1 MGSLFSVLDAQLQK
15 YRHLRPVMED
25 SLYVHNIFHKCLCC
39 GYLVSRL
46 SGCILEL
53 SEGGSVMQ
61 LKVHGELT

>member
-1 MGSLFSVLDAQLQK
+1 
-15 YRHLRPVMED
+15 MED
-25 SLYVHNIFHKCLCC
+25 SLYVHNIFHKFLCR

-61 LKVHGELT
+61 LKLHGELT